1 MQLLEKTVKL
11 QSFEQPRAPGTQQ
24 YRITVPAE
32 MVRRMGW
39 KRGDEVIVQ
48 CDRPSEGV
56 RLFGTEKIVSNY

>member
-24 YRITVPAE
+24 YRLTVPAE

-39 KRGDEVIVQ
+39 QRGDAIDVQ
-48 CDRPSEGV
+48 CQEPREGV
-56 RLFGTEKIVSNY
+56 ILYTHGAQG